1 MIFISLI
8 PSFIDQER
16 WIHSMNVA
24 ITANRLRRVK
34 RRHVRL
40 PRSRP
45 TSSPPTSSHAAADA
59 ATPQSSTNPPPL
71 PQRSRQYITSYFP
84 PRTDTEG
91 SIRFR
96 RRKRRS

>member
-1 MIFISLI
+1 
-8 PSFIDQER
+8 
-16 WIHSMNVA
+16 MNVA
-24 ITANRLRRVK
+24 ITANRLRRVQRRR
-34 RRHVRL
+34 RRHARI

-45 TSSPPTSSHAAADA
+45 ASSPQTSTHAAAA
-59 ATPQSSTNPPPL
+59 SATSQSSANPPPL